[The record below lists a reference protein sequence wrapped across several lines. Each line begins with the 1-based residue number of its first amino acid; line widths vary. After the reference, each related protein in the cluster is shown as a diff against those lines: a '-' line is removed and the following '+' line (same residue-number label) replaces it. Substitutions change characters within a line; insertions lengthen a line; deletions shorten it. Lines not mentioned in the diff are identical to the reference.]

1 MGKKKTIV
9 IDEKTP
15 LLFLAGPMFIELFL
29 NTMLNNVDTIMLS
42 RYNDYAVGAIGNA
55 NTIMFMMNILFNVI
69 ATATSV
75 VVAQYL
81 GAKRHDKM
89 NMIYTLAIAVNFVV
103 GLILSGTFCAANPLI
118 MKFLHVSPEMRPYSM
133 AYIYIVGGGGFLLA
147 VFNVMVQIMRCN
159 GYTKI
164 GMYVSFAINI
174 INIVG
179 NYLFLYGPLSGLG
192 MGVEGVAISTVFA
205 RFVAV
210 IVVIAFFYATRT
222 GKISL
227 KLLRPFP
234 KRLLGKMI
242 KIGLPTAGE
251 NLTYNLYQTTLLS
264 FVNGMG
270 NDAVSA
276 RAYCNTLI
284 SFAMI
289 FSNACAMST
298 QIITGH
304 LVGAGKQEAAYKRV
318 FRTLRTSMPIT
329 IALAS
334 INAILCRYTLQLFT
348 DNENII
354 ALGTTI
360 MIVDIFVEAGRCL
373 NMTFVSSLKAAGA
386 YVFPLLMGILC
397 NWGLG
402 LTTGYAVG
410 VLAGV
415 GVWGIYAGTA
425 TDECIRGLIVMY
437 YWYKKK
443 WYGKSVVDR
452 KDALDL
458 DDEADGPLK
467 VSESVETAE
476 ESVSESAFTVE
487 ESPEE
492 SDEFDCAIPAKRDLV
507 KHKSC

>member
-1 MGKKKTIV
+1 MYEGMVMGKKRSIV

-15 LLFLAGPMFIELFL
+15 LLLLAGPMFFELFL
-29 NTMLNNVDTIMLS
+29 NTMLNNVDMLMLS
-42 RYNDYAVGAIGNA
+42 HYDEYAVGAIGNA

-89 NMIYTLAIAVNFVV
+89 NMIYTLAVVVNFVIGIV
-103 GLILSGTFCAANPLI
+103 LSGVFCAANPLI
-118 MKFLHVSPEMRPYSM
+118 MNFLHVSPEMRPYSM
-133 AYIYIVGGGGFLLA
+133 IYIYIVGGGGFLTA
-147 VFNVMVQIMRCN
+147 VFNVMVQILRCN

-164 GMYVSFAINI
+164 GMWVTLGINI
-174 INIVG
+174 INIGG
-179 NYLFLYGPLSGLG
+179 NYLFLYGPLKPLDL
-192 MGVEGVAISTVFA
+192 GVAGVGISTVAARAIAVFA
-205 RFVAV
+205 VL
-210 IVVIAFFYATRT
+210 AFFYITRT

-227 KLLRPFP
+227 RYLRPFP
-234 KRLLGKMI
+234 GSLLLKMI

-270 NDAVSA
+270 NDAVNA

-289 FSNACAMST
+289 FSNASAMST

-304 LVGAGKQEAAYKRV
+304 LVGAGKSEAAYKRV
-318 FRTLRTSMPIT
+318 FKTLRTSLPIT
-329 IALAS
+329 IALAAT
-334 INAILCRYTLQLFT
+334 NAIICRYTLQLFT
-348 DNENII
+348 SNQHII
-354 ALGTTI
+354 ALGQMI
-360 MIVDIFVEAGRCL
+360 MIADIFVEIGRCL

-386 YVFPLLMGILC
+386 YIFPLIMGILC

-402 LTTGYAVG
+402 LTTGYV
-410 VLAGV
+410 AGV
-415 GVWGIYAGTA
+415 ALGLGVAGIYAGTA

-443 WYGKSVVDR
+443 WFGKSVVEK
-452 KDALDL
+452 KDAL
-458 DDEADGPLK
+458 EP
-467 VSESVETAE
+467 ESGNG
-476 ESVSESAFTVE
+476 
-487 ESPEE
+487 
-492 SDEFDCAIPAKRDLV
+492 D
-507 KHKSC
+507 

>member
-1 MGKKKTIV
+1 MTILNDKGWQMGKKKTIN
-9 IDEKTP
+9 IDEKTS

-42 RYNDYAVGAIGNA
+42 HYNDYAVGAIGNA

-89 NMIYTLAIAVNFVV
+89 NMIYTLAIVVNFVV
-103 GLILSGTFCAANPLI
+103 GLVLSGTFCAANPLI
-118 MKFLHVSPEMRPYSM
+118 MKFLQVSPEMRPYSM
-133 AYIYIVGGGGFLLA
+133 IYIYIVGGGEFLIA

-164 GMYVSFAINI
+164 GMWITFGINI
-174 INIVG
+174 INILV
-179 NYLFLYGPLSGLG
+179 NYLFLYGPLAFLD
-192 MGVEGVAISTVFA
+192 MGVQGVAIATVFS
-205 RFVAV
+205 RFIAV
-210 IVVIAFFYATRT
+210 IAIFVFFFATKT

-227 KLLRPFP
+227 RYLRPFP
-234 KRLLGKMI
+234 RKLLVKMI

-270 NDAVSA
+270 NDAVNA

-304 LVGAGKQEAAYKRV
+304 LVGAGKSEEAYKRV

-329 IALAS
+329 IAMAS
-334 INAILCRYTLQLFT
+334 INAVLCRFTLQLFT
-348 DNENII
+348 SNSNII
-354 ALGTTI
+354 ALGQMI
-360 MIVDIFVEAGRCL
+360 MLVDIFVEAGRCL

-386 YVFPLLMGILC
+386 YVFPLIMGILC

-402 LTTGYAVG
+402 LVTGYTVG
-410 VLAGV
+410 VVLSV
-415 GVWGIYAGTA
+415 GVAGIYAGTA

-443 WYGKSVVDR
+443 WFGKSVVEK
-452 KDALDL
+452 KDAL
-458 DDEADGPLK
+458 
-467 VSESVETAE
+467 ES
-476 ESVSESAFTVE
+476 
-487 ESPEE
+487 
-492 SDEFDCAIPAKRDLV
+492 L
-507 KHKSC
+507 